1 VQIFITYPLGDIAQT
16 ALLRTPKL
24 LPSFGPRG
32 KWNSTFCP
40 REYKIDLNDHS
51 LLTNAEFYGG
61 IDGLLMA
68 KRVLSWD
75 SSSYLKLSAVLE
87 MYYSP
92 NGVYGDSQYRAC
104 NRLNNYKDPSKI
116 DQAMLKEQV

>member
-1 VQIFITYPLGDIAQT
+1 
-16 ALLRTPKL
+16 
-24 LPSFGPRG
+24 
-32 KWNSTFCP
+32 
-40 REYKIDLNDHS
+40 
-51 LLTNAEFYGG
+51 
-61 IDGLLMA
+61 MA

-87 MYYSP
+87 MYYST

-116 DQAMLKEQV
+116 DQAMLKEQSLNAALVMYSRGIDGAPSFGSNVRPVDKIGEYVNTTMREISNYLGI